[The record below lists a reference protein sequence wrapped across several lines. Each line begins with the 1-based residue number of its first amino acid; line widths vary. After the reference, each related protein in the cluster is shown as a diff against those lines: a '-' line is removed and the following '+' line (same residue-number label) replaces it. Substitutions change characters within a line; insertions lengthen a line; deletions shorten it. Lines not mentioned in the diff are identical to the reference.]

1 MSTEELTSNGSGVEE
16 EEQEITI
23 LTNSIENSRK
33 RHLSEGLLRG
43 DKVAD
48 DLAVQEASASPLLKK
63 TRITNRG
70 GNTVVRKT
78 KADMALSSAEF
89 HKYMDGL
96 VVNRLDA
103 LDSGLSVLKGDLS
116 KVNRK
121 VDANAVKIGE
131 QSVSITTNK
140 GNIAKLQ
147 SEIEKLKEAPAF
159 PALPS
164 PTNPWPTPTDARSG
178 PDAAYLLARRSLRLW
193 PIGGMVTEKIWES
206 TGEFLEVHIGLNDR
220 ISEPMIE
227 RIYRP
232 DVPSGPGAKMEAVV
246 VFKDPSTRDTVIG
259 STPLIKLVSSLA
271 P

>member
-1 MSTEELTSNGSGVEE
+1 
-16 EEQEITI
+16 
-23 LTNSIENSRK
+23 
-33 RHLSEGLLRG
+33 
-43 DKVAD
+43 
-48 DLAVQEASASPLLKK
+48 
-63 TRITNRG
+63 
-70 GNTVVRKT
+70 
-78 KADMALSSAEF
+78 
-89 HKYMDGL
+89 MDGS

-103 LDSGLSVLKGDLS
+103 LDSGLSILKGDLS

-193 PIGGMVTEKIWES
+193 PISGTVTEKIWES
-206 TGEFLEVHIGLNDR
+206 TGEFLEVHLGLNDQ

-246 VFKDPSTRDTVIG
+246 VFRDPSTRDTVIG
-259 STPLIKLVSSLA
+259 SSARLASHVDAAGRPTARIRLEVPPALWPTFSVRPKLSGPGMVPELA
-271 P
+271 GISNSTTLTAPYT